1 MSNEKNSKFVD
12 FYFDVGSPAAYLAW
26 TQMPKLIEETG
37 ATINYKPMYISGVF
51 KLTGND
57 TPITVPAKGKW
68 IFQDFARWAKRY
80 DVPLVVN
87 SKFPVN
93 SLYMMRGII
102 AYKDD
107 KQFMDLTDAM
117 FDAMWVSNKDVT
129 NPEVMAEIA
138 SSVNIDI
145 NQFAKKLQTID
156 TKQILIDATQEA
168 VDRGAFGA
176 PTFFVG
182 EEMHFG
188 QDRFEFIS
196 EALNSI

>member
-1 MSNEKNSKFVD
+1 MSNEKLHQKQVD
-12 FYFDVGSPAAYLAW
+12 FYFDIGSPAAYLAW
-26 TQMPKLIEETG
+26 TQLPKLVEETG
-37 ATINYKPMYISGVF
+37 AVINYKPMFISGVF

-68 IFQDFARWAKRY
+68 IFEDFARWAKLY
-80 DVPLVVN
+80 DVPLLVN

-102 AYKDD
+102 SYKETP
-107 KQFMDLTDAM
+107 QFLALVEAM
-117 FDAMWVSNKDVT
+117 FDAMWASNKDVT
-129 NPEVMAEIA
+129 DPKVMGEIA
-138 SSVNIDI
+138 ESADIDA
-145 NQFAKKLQTID
+145 NDFAHKLQSAE

-182 EEMHFG
+182 DEMHFG
-188 QDRFEFIS
+188 QDRFNFVK
-196 EALNSI
+196 EALG

>member
-1 MSNEKNSKFVD
+1 MPKKKQID

-26 TQMPKLIEETG
+26 TQLPKLMQETG
-37 ATINYKPMYISGVF
+37 ATINYKPMFISGVF

-57 TPITVPAKGKW
+57 TPITVPAKGRW
-68 IFQDFARWAKRY
+68 IFEDFARWAKRY
-80 DVPLVVN
+80 NVPLVVN

-102 AYKDD
+102 AHKNDD
-107 KQFMDLTDAM
+107 RFMALVNTM

-129 NPEVMAEIA
+129 DPNIMAEIA
-138 SSVNIDI
+138 SSAGVNSQD
-145 NQFAKKLQTID
+145 FAEKLQSPD
-156 TKQILIDATQEA
+156 TKQLLIDATQEA
-168 VDRGAFGA
+168 VDRGVFGA

-188 QDRFEFIS
+188 QDRMDFIA
-196 EALNSI
+196 EALA

>member
-1 MSNEKNSKFVD
+1 MPNKKTVD
-12 FYFDVGSPAAYLAW
+12 FYFDIGSPAAYLAW
-26 TQMPKLIEETG
+26 TQLPKLITETN
-37 ATINYKPMYISGVF
+37 ATINYKPMFISGVF

-68 IFQDFARWAKRY
+68 IFEDFARWAKRY
-80 DVPLVVN
+80 EVPLVVN

-102 AYKDD
+102 AYQEKAI
-107 KQFMDLTDAM
+107 FLPLVEAM

-129 NPEVMAEIA
+129 DPQVMAEIA
-138 SSVNIDI
+138 ASVGI
-145 NQFAKKLQTID
+145 NVNEFSEKLQSPE

-176 PTFFVG
+176 PTFFIG
-182 EEMHFG
+182 SEMHFG
-188 QDRFEFIS
+188 QDRMDFIT
-196 EALNSI
+196 EALV